1 MSEQDT
7 IRSDAAETTA
17 AAEETAESPA
27 PEAANGASE
36 NVSREH
42 FEAVQAQAQQYME
55 GWQRERAEFA
65 NFKRRVE
72 RERTETY
79 QHASADVIKQ
89 LLPIIDDF
97 ERAMANIPEELNE
110 NPWVSGVSMIG
121 RKFERLLEHFSVTA
135 VDPTGQP
142 FNAEQHEVV
151 MMDESETVE
160 SGHVIETL
168 QRGYI
173 VGERVI
179 RPALVRVAR

>member
-1 MSEQDT
+1 VSEQDT
-7 IRSDAAETTA
+7 IQSDAAETTA
-17 AAEETAESPA
+17 TAEETAESPA

-36 NVSREH
+36 TVSRSH

-72 RERTETY
+72 RERIESY
-79 QHASADVIKQ
+79 QNASADVIKQ

-97 ERAMANIPEELNE
+97 ERAMANVPGELNE
-110 NPWVSGVSMIG
+110 NPWVSGVGMIG
-121 RKFERLLEHFSVTA
+121 KKFDRLLEQFSVTG

-142 FNAEQHEVV
+142 FNAKQHEVV

-168 QRGYI
+168 QRGYVI
-173 VGERVI
+173 GDRVI